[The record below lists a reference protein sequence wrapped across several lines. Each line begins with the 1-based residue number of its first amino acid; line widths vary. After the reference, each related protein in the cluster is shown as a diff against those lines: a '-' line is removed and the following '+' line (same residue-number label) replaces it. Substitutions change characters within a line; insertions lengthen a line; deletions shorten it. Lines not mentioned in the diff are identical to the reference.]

1 MIEKEGVITLLL
13 YLKKSKKLPK
23 IPLQSNVYVLHFP
36 YTHQLKVLITTCYM
50 KGVIIMARKKTNYTL
65 EEKIS
70 MLTEEIASM
79 EEYLKATKEQKR
91 ELEKELKEQQ
101 MNDIYNLI
109 QAKGLDLE
117 QVKDIIANTEVNDTT
132 EE

>member
-1 MIEKEGVITLLL
+1 ME
-13 YLKKSKKLPK
+13 
-23 IPLQSNVYVLHFP
+23 
-36 YTHQLKVLITTCYM
+36 
-50 KGVIIMARKKTNYTL
+50 GVIIMARKKTNYTL

-70 MLTEEIASM
+70 MLTEEITSM
-79 EEYLKATKEQKR
+79 EESLKAKKEQKR

-117 QVKDIIANTEVNDTT
+117 QVKDIIANTEVNNTT

>member
-1 MIEKEGVITLLL
+1 
-13 YLKKSKKLPK
+13 
-23 IPLQSNVYVLHFP
+23 
-36 YTHQLKVLITTCYM
+36 
-50 KGVIIMARKKTNYTL
+50 MARKKTNYTL
-65 EEKIS
+65 EEKLS
-70 MLTEEIASM
+70 MITEEIASM
-79 EEYLKATKEQKR
+79 EESLKAKKEQKR

-117 QVKDIIANTEVNDTT
+117 QVKDIIRNTEINTT

>member
-1 MIEKEGVITLLL
+1 ME
-13 YLKKSKKLPK
+13 
-23 IPLQSNVYVLHFP
+23 
-36 YTHQLKVLITTCYM
+36 
-50 KGVIIMARKKTNYTL
+50 GVIIMARKKTNYTL
-65 EEKIS
+65 EEKIL
-70 MLTEEIASM
+70 MLTEEIASI
-79 EEYLKATKEQKR
+79 EESLKAKKEQKR

-132 EE
+132 KE

>member
-1 MIEKEGVITLLL
+1 ME
-13 YLKKSKKLPK
+13 
-23 IPLQSNVYVLHFP
+23 
-36 YTHQLKVLITTCYM
+36 
-50 KGVIIMARKKTNYTL
+50 GVIIMARKKTNYTL
-65 EEKIS
+65 EEKIL
-70 MLTEEIASM
+70 MLTEEIASI
-79 EEYLKATKEQKR
+79 EESLKVKKEQKR

-132 EE
+132 KE

>member
-1 MIEKEGVITLLL
+1 
-13 YLKKSKKLPK
+13 
-23 IPLQSNVYVLHFP
+23 
-36 YTHQLKVLITTCYM
+36 
-50 KGVIIMARKKTNYTL
+50 MARKKTNYTL

-79 EEYLKATKEQKR
+79 EESLKATKEQKR

-109 QAKGLDLE
+109 QMKGLDLE
-117 QVKDIIANTEVNDTT
+117 QVKDIIANTKVNDTT

>member
-1 MIEKEGVITLLL
+1 
-13 YLKKSKKLPK
+13 
-23 IPLQSNVYVLHFP
+23 
-36 YTHQLKVLITTCYM
+36 M

-70 MLTEEIASM
+70 MLAEEIASI
-79 EEYLKATKEQKR
+79 EESLKAKKEQKR

-117 QVKDIIANTEVNDTT
+117 QVKDIIANTEVNNTT
-132 EE
+132 EK

>member
-1 MIEKEGVITLLL
+1 ME
-13 YLKKSKKLPK
+13 
-23 IPLQSNVYVLHFP
+23 
-36 YTHQLKVLITTCYM
+36 
-50 KGVIIMARKKTNYTL
+50 GVIIMARKKTNFTL

-70 MLTEEIASM
+70 MLTEEITSM
-79 EEYLKATKEQKR
+79 EESLKAKKEQKR

-117 QVKDIIANTEVNDTT
+117 QVKDIIANTEVNNTT

>member
-1 MIEKEGVITLLL
+1 
-13 YLKKSKKLPK
+13 
-23 IPLQSNVYVLHFP
+23 
-36 YTHQLKVLITTCYM
+36 M

-70 MLTEEIASM
+70 MLTEEIASI
-79 EEYLKATKEQKR
+79 EESLKAKKEQKR

-132 EE
+132 KE